1 MCSLPYVVWPP
12 NSGKRKQVGNLSWGL
27 SALPSPSCPGHL
39 GPRQGSPGAKPHPP
53 ARVLFS
59 RPLNFTAQGPE
70 FSVFLST
77 TPRPRHRIRAGG
89 GRGERERE
97 RERAPPFRLL
107 GAKGELETP
116 WEAKARGPR
125 VPRPHLACASG
136 ACPRCPDQ
144 QPGRLTLCCLLSSV
158 RVLAGAGPTPGPP
171 SATQPPTQSPESR
184 KPQRMTP
191 GLPLLH

>member
-70 FSVFLST
+70 FSCSSAQ
-77 TPRPRHRIRAGG
+77 PRGPGTRSEQGKGG
-89 GRGERERE
+89 GRGSEPLHSASWGQRGNWRHPGKQRPE
-97 RERAPPFRLL
+97 AP
-107 GAKGELETP
+107 G
-116 WEAKARGPR
+116 
-125 VPRPHLACASG
+125 
-136 ACPRCPDQ
+136 CPDRTS
-144 QPGRLTLCCLLSSV
+144 PVPLEL
-158 RVLAGAGPTPGPP
+158 VLAAQTSNP
-171 SATQPPTQSPESR
+171 AA
-184 KPQRMTP
+184 
-191 GLPLLH
+191 

>member
-1 MCSLPYVVWPP
+1 MCSLPYVVWPT

-77 TPRPRHRIRAGG
+77 TPRPRHPIRAGG
-89 GRGERERE
+89 GRGERE

-144 QPGRLTLCCLLSSV
+144 QPSRLTLCCLLSSV
-158 RVLAGAGPTPGPP
+158 VCWLGRDQLLGPP
-171 SATQPPTQSPESR
+171 RRHSLPRSPQKAGSHSE
-184 KPQRMTP
+184 
-191 GLPLLH
+191 

>member
-1 MCSLPYVVWPP
+1 MQPALRGLAPKLRKTQAGGEPLLGPFRPPFSLLPRPP
-12 NSGKRKQVGNLSWGL
+12 GTTSGL
-27 SALPSPSCPGHL
+27 SRGKATPSCP
-39 GPRQGSPGAKPHPP
+39 
-53 ARVLFS
+53 VLFS

-77 TPRPRHRIRAGG
+77 TPRPRHPIRAGG

-97 RERAPPFRLL
+97 RERAPPFRFL

-125 VPRPHLACASG
+125 VPRLHLACASG